1 MAKFKITHS
10 ITKGEWN
17 KTPKDYKTVIN
28 GVHYVMKLTNSGT
41 ALVPVNLVNEDHT
54 ADPTDNYV
62 WEGEVRVKSFA
73 TKDQAQEYADTQ
85 NQEQGLTEGNAFTGA
100 LYNARKEGLDEFEF
114 NGKKYPVHKLEEG
127 IKVTNKL
134 TT

>member
-10 ITKGEWN
+10 ITKGECN

-54 ADPTDNYV
+54 SDPTDNYV
-62 WEGEVRVKSFA
+62 VKFDKQSNPFTPWTVWEG
-73 TKDQAQEYADTQ
+73 
-85 NQEQGLTEGNAFTGA
+85 
-100 LYNARKEGLDEFEF
+100 
-114 NGKKYPVHKLEEG
+114 
-127 IKVTNKL
+127 
-134 TT
+134 